1 MEFVHLAVF
10 AFLCFCLVIVGINAS
25 SPAEDYWKSI
35 LPNTPIPEAMR
46 YLIQPD
52 AKITHTADL
61 DMSLVDLPYND
72 AASTVSIPKEQ
83 LKELLN
89 QTNFFFEQDLH
100 PGKKMTLLFTMGE
113 NEATFLPYK
122 DAQSIPFSSD
132 KLPEIFK
139 TFSVEAES
147 MEAERLK
154 YTVEVCEKPG
164 IKGEDKYCA
173 TSLESLID
181 YTVSKLGKN
190 VQVLTTEIEKET
202 KKQQY
207 NIVKGVQKV
216 GDRAVVCH
224 KLNYAYAVFYCHE
237 IEATT
242 VYTVPLV
249 AADETKTKAVAV
261 CHANTDRWNRKHLAF
276 QELQVKPGTVPVC
289 HFLVPNTL
297 IWVPN

>member
-1 MEFVHLAVF
+1 ML
-10 AFLCFCLVIVGINAS
+10 S
-25 SPAEDYWKSI
+25 SPAEDYWKSV
-35 LPNTPIPEAMR
+35 LPNTPIAEAIR

-52 AKITHTADL
+52 VKITHTADL
-61 DMSLVDLPYND
+61 DMSLVDLPYID

-100 PGKKMTLLFTMGE
+100 PGKKMTVLFTMGE

-139 TFSVEAES
+139 TFSVEAE
-147 MEAERLK
+147 RLK

-164 IKGEDKYCA
+164 MKGEDKYCA
-173 TSLESLID
+173 TSLELIID

-202 KKQQY
+202 KKQMY
-207 NIVKGVQKV
+207 NIVKGV
-216 GDRAVVCH
+216 
-224 KLNYAYAVFYCHE
+224 
-237 IEATT
+237 
-242 VYTVPLV
+242 
-249 AADETKTKAVAV
+249 
-261 CHANTDRWNRKHLAF
+261 
-276 QELQVKPGTVPVC
+276 
-289 HFLVPNTL
+289 
-297 IWVPN
+297 